1 MKVISSQTPVRRTTG
16 ADEPAI
22 RLNAGRN
29 EPMLQRQQR
38 RPRTPWI
45 RRAVLFFACVILLDS
60 LIGDRGLGRTLRAR
74 EDHHRAAADLAR
86 LKALNAALRGE
97 IHHLQTDPATIEA
110 VAREELGLI
119 RAGEILVVLG
129 DVK

>member
-1 MKVISSQTPVRRTTG
+1 MF
-16 ADEPAI
+16 
-22 RLNAGRN
+22 
-29 EPMLQRQQR
+29 QRPQR

-45 RRAVLFFACVILLDS
+45 RRAVVFFACVILLDG

-74 EDHHRAAADLAR
+74 KDYHLAAADLAR
-86 LKALNAALRGE
+86 LKARNAALRDK
-97 IHHLQTDPATIEA
+97 IHHLQGDPGTIEA

-119 RAGEILVVLG
+119 RAGEILVVLR